1 MKEITKEQMRLARN
15 AYYREWRK
23 NNKERVSEANARY
36 WAKKAAEY
44 AANEEKKQNE
54 KDG

>member
-1 MKEITKEQMRLARN
+1 MKIMEESAKEQARLARN

-23 NNKERVSEANARY
+23 NNKERVSETNARF

-44 AANEEKKQNE
+44 AANKK
-54 KDG
+54 